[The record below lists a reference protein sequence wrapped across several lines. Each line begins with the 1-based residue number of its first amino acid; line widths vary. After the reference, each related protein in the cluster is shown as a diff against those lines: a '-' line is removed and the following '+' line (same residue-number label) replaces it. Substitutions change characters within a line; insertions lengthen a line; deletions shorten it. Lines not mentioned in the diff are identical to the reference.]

1 MCHPVSLQGASSSSH
16 PTSLITTWLTSPPV
30 PLPPAPQLKFLSPDS
45 PLGIGACTCSKP
57 HRVSMLSPLKY
68 LPPRCRFK
76 SKSETIVP
84 FWTSPFRPTTLLR
97 ASGALETAP
106 LAPKCSEFIP
116 EMAFPLPMPVSPLAL
131 LLLPTPLFQAAPS
144 STMHRWTSS
153 PLSIFLLFPSLRL
166 GVPPVCLQAE
176 DRALDPVPAR
186 SCVLTLLP
194 AYSSPV

>member
-1 MCHPVSLQGASSSSH
+1 MSSLLNPGSLVSPCFLARCLLQFSSHLVDFSACASSSSP
-16 PTSLITTWLTSPPV
+16 PTQV
-30 PLPPAPQLKFLSPDS
+30 PISRQPS
-45 PLGIGACTCSKP
+45 G
-57 HRVSMLSPLKY
+57 HRCLYMLSPLKY
-68 LPPRCRFK
+68 LPSLCRFK

-176 DRALDPVPAR
+176 DRALDPVSAR

-194 AYSSPV
+194 AYGSPV